1 MWNGKY
7 SNDNVRHHFRS
18 SLFHIGSLQIHH
30 VEVIRISDDG
40 RFHKIDSNNF
50 HEILLYFSSNFN
62 DYSNE

>member
-1 MWNGKY
+1 MENIQMIMFVIISGVHY
-7 SNDNVRHHFRS
+7 FTLVHST
-18 SLFHIGSLQIHH
+18 IHH